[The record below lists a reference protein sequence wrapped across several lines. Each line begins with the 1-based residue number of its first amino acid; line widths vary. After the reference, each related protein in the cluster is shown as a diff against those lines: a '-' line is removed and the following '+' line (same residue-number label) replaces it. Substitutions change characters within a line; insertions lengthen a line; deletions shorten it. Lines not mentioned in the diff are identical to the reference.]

1 LPSFTSSWR
10 NSGAR
15 SRNRYERGARERV
28 RYASKEGPSLLRF
41 AIPVLIV
48 SINHFLIIYD
58 LRRGKLIDF
67 QLFGHDIDRATEAY
81 AETEREYRERSDH
94 EDFEIVLVGADSRE
108 TIEQTHSRYFKSRQT
123 VPF

>member
-1 LPSFTSSWR
+1 
-10 NSGAR
+10 
-15 SRNRYERGARERV
+15 
-28 RYASKEGPSLLRF
+28 
-41 AIPVLIV
+41 V

-58 LRRGKLIDF
+58 LRHGKLVDF
-67 QLFGHDIDRATEAY
+67 QPFGHDIDRATEAY
-81 AETEREYRERSDH
+81 AETEREYRDRSDH

>member
-1 LPSFTSSWR
+1 M
-10 NSGAR
+10 
-15 SRNRYERGARERV
+15 
-28 RYASKEGPSLLRF
+28 
-41 AIPVLIV
+41 

-58 LRRGKLIDF
+58 LRHGKLVDF
-67 QLFGHDIDRATEAY
+67 QPFGHDIDRATEAY
-81 AETEREYRERSDH
+81 AETEREYRDRSDH